1 MDLFLGEPLLDF
13 LSFFG
18 RLGTQDYMVTLGNY
32 GKEKG
37 TSFFRQWFVGNFHL
51 ITWFSIPQHTFANAL
66 MMISKWL
73 RIVQWFMYRIGISF
87 VDILITVFYC
97 NYTNSMILFH

>member
-1 MDLFLGEPLLDF
+1 MLEDGLILGEPLLDF

-37 TSFFRQWFVGNFHL
+37 TTFFRQWFVGNFHS
-51 ITWFSIPQHTFANAL
+51 IT
-66 MMISKWL
+66 
-73 RIVQWFMYRIGISF
+73 
-87 VDILITVFYC
+87 
-97 NYTNSMILFH
+97 

>member
-1 MDLFLGEPLLDF
+1 MPKNEPMNDECLPSLIKTEYLSRYSKYAFVTLEDGLILGEPLLDF

-37 TSFFRQWFVGNFHL
+37 TTFFRQWFVGNFHS
-51 ITWFSIPQHTFANAL
+51 IT
-66 MMISKWL
+66 
-73 RIVQWFMYRIGISF
+73 
-87 VDILITVFYC
+87 
-97 NYTNSMILFH
+97 

>member
-1 MDLFLGEPLLDF
+1 MLEDGLILGEPLLDF

-37 TSFFRQWFVGNFHL
+37 KLFSGNVL
-51 ITWFSIPQHTFANAL
+51 
-66 MMISKWL
+66 
-73 RIVQWFMYRIGISF
+73 
-87 VDILITVFYC
+87 
-97 NYTNSMILFH
+97 